1 MGVQVAGDSFPMLWM
16 DTLVLSAQ
24 KPTSPPPYG
33 QTILTRLPKVGSLKW
48 WGRPGNLNQHANAV
62 NIF

>member
-24 KPTSPPPYG
+24 KPTSPPPPPPYG
-33 QTILTRLPKVGSLKW
+33 QTILTRLPKVGSLK
-48 WGRPGNLNQHANAV
+48 
-62 NIF
+62 